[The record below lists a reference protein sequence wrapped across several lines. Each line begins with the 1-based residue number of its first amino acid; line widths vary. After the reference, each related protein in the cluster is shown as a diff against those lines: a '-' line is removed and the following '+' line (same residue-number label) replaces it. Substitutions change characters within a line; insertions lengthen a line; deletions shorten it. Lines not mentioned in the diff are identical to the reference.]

1 MKAALEAGLRLG
13 EVRCLQCDSLLVDD
27 FPRPWIEWNEMLE
40 RCLHEG
46 YHAEDLLLSLMEKV
60 DAHARILRKEEGP
73 KHP

>member
-1 MKAALEAGLRLG
+1 MEEVCKTGGISSVRGVRLVKAALEAGLRLG

-46 YHAEDLLLSLMEKV
+46 
-60 DAHARILRKEEGP
+60 
-73 KHP
+73 